1 MDEGLPDLRS
11 STPLPMTP
19 QFMKALH
26 LEEGDPDEKAQLALA
41 KKMGFSYRSGIGQL
55 VYAMVCCRPDLSFA
69 TVKLSQHNTC
79 PGNVHYD
86 GVQHALKYL
95 HQTRSEGLYY
105 WRTTPPSEL
114 DSVPLPT
121 ILSMEHDLLRTNRQ
135 HQDALNAHGMSDA
148 DWASCLRTQQSFTGS
163 LIKLAGAAVA
173 YKTQLQATIAT
184 SSTESEFMVVY
195 KLGKALLY
203 VRSLL
208 WDLNV
213 PQEAAS
219 RIYEDNDACTTM
231 ANAQKPTSRTR
242 HMDIR
247 YIVLCEWVE
256 RDLIVLE
263 RVNTPIN
270 EADHFTKL
278 LSRVL
283 FHRHI
288 DYIMGHVPPD
298 YSPAHERSIGQFDTP
313 TVKFVPDSYT
323 TNETMKIAIPE
334 DANFLP
340 AAARAARIYS
350 PDYSTLVNQQL
361 LEQNCCQHFL
371 SSLQSNFA
379 FRNIELWGGVSVHRY
394 NYVVT
399 SLSLCS
405 LLDESGDHN
414 AGPPLGLILLNSYVR
429 LYICPS
435 VHP

>member
-1 MDEGLPDLRS
+1 
-11 STPLPMTP
+11 
-19 QFMKALH
+19 
-26 LEEGDPDEKAQLALA
+26 
-41 KKMGFSYRSGIGQL
+41 
-55 VYAMVCCRPDLSFA
+55 MVCCRPDLSFA

-79 PGNVHYD
+79 PGKVHYD
-86 GVQHALKYL
+86 GVRHALKYL

-105 WRTTPPSEL
+105 WRTTPRSEL
-114 DSVPLPT
+114 DSVPLPIIMST
-121 ILSMEHDLLRTNRQ
+121 EQDLLRTNRQ
-135 HQDALNAHGMSDA
+135 HHDALDAHGMSDA
-148 DWASCLRTQQSFTGS
+148 DWASCLRTRRSFTGS

-184 SSTESEFMVVY
+184 SSTESEFMAAY
-195 KLGKALLY
+195 ELGKALLY

-219 RIYEDNDACTTM
+219 RIYEDNDACTAM

-247 YIVLCEWVE
+247 YNVLCEWVE

-263 RVNTPIN
+263 RVDTTIN

-323 TNETMKIAIPE
+323 TNDTMKFAISE
-334 DANFLP
+334 DATFHPL
-340 AAARAARIYS
+340 AAKAARIYS
-350 PDYSTLVNQQL
+350 PDYSTLVNNFWSKIVANVSCL
-361 LEQNCCQHFL
+361 PYNPILHSATSNC
-371 SSLQSNFA
+371 
-379 FRNIELWGGVSVHRY
+379 GGV
-394 NYVVT
+394 
-399 SLSLCS
+399 L
-405 LLDESGDHN
+405 
-414 AGPPLGLILLNSYVR
+414 A
-429 LYICPS
+429 YIGITT
-435 VHP
+435 